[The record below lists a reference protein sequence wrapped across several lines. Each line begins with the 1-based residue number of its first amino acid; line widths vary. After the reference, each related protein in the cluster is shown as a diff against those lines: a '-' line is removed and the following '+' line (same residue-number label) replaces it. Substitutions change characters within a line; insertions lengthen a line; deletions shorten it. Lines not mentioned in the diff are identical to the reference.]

1 MSNDTGLFFVVLWGP
16 FFSHYSVNSLMRI
29 YEKLLL
35 RDQLLSLRL
44 VSSALFF
51 VHYLLLQSWLV
62 CSHFAPP
69 QSTKGGC
76 VRLFVCLINNCWPVY
91 YACALLF
98 FVIFVCPLSRALLVP
113 LCLLPA
119 ETSGWSW
126 LLVQRAPPAA
136 NEVKLHVHAPRL
148 AVCGCVCMLVALGA

>member
-44 VSSALFF
+44 VCSASFF

-69 QSTKGGC
+69 QSTKGG
-76 VRLFVCLINNCWPVY
+76 VCEAI
-91 YACALLF
+91 
-98 FVIFVCPLSRALLVP
+98 
-113 LCLLPA
+113 CLLDKQ
-119 ETSGWSW
+119 
-126 LLVQRAPPAA
+126 LLASI
-136 NEVKLHVHAPRL
+136 
-148 AVCGCVCMLVALGA
+148 

>member
-1 MSNDTGLFFVVLWGP
+1 MACVFTL
-16 FFSHYSVNSLMRI
+16 
-29 YEKLLL
+29 
-35 RDQLLSLRL
+35 
-44 VSSALFF
+44 
-51 VHYLLLQSWLV
+51 
-62 CSHFAPP
+62 CPP

-76 VRLFVCLINNCWPVY
+76 VRRPFVCLINNCWPVY
-91 YACALLF
+91 DVCALLF

-148 AVCGCVCMLVALGA
+148 AMRLHACRTWGLVSELCLPGRPVSVRPAALQSGSRLRHIGWLAGWRRGTRCL